1 MMPLLRRA
9 SRQGNRGGKTGGG
22 GSGGK
27 VKPVK
32 LPETLRVTFLEYTC
46 FSYYR
51 TSQISVS
58 VIKFSHYPELV
69 FDKRFFCTVTV
80 DRLGSDQRWWFASC
94 ATCLKSAKYT
104 GYQYRCSDDACS
116 SVEADLT
123 YCISVFASD
132 GTAETE
138 FVLFDKVA
146 SGAVGKPL
154 IAILH
159 QRYPGYAAVDKM
171 AKLVRHDVTIPPQ
184 ITQLIGQKYK
194 LMVSISKK
202 WKLKNGEDLSFQ
214 VNRIAETYKPELPP
228 SVSAVASGSGKDAL
242 VNNVCGEQLPVLGP
256 AISSGPNTPPPTGFL
271 PGSPA
276 AQAHTHASIGKITP
290 STPSPRYCSV
300 APKRGARRSLF
311 GKSLKGKSDVMLGDA
326 TTSAQDGV
334 EAVVDDSS
342 MTVEEKDVDAHRSPT
357 IVA

>member
-1 MMPLLRRA
+1 
-9 SRQGNRGGKTGGG
+9 
-22 GSGGK
+22 
-27 VKPVK
+27 
-32 LPETLRVTFLEYTC
+32 
-46 FSYYR
+46 
-51 TSQISVS
+51 
-58 VIKFSHYPELV
+58 V
-69 FDKRFFCTVTV
+69 FQDKRFFCTVTV

-290 STPSPRYCSV
+290 STPSPRSV

-342 MTVEEKDVDAHRSPT
+342 MTVEEKDVDAVPIRPKRSPSGSKGLGHQRNNRSNALSA
-357 IVA
+357 VLADVVCK